1 LARPLARARPG
12 GPGAGGAGAAPPRH
26 AGWLGAEDKVLS
38 AAPAGE
44 GNMNRTLRLETSG
57 RSIVLKQSVPF
68 VAKYPEIPAPHARD
82 RVEAAFYREVGGC
95 PELAGAMPAF
105 LGHVPEHHLLA
116 FEDLGTAA
124 DFTSAYRDGD
134 LAGLEA
140 LGGWLA
146 VLHAR
151 TSADPVFENADM
163 RALNHAHIFEIP
175 FVADSGLDL
184 EGITPGLAALQRLV
198 SEDESVMNR
207 ARELGAAYLG
217 ARTGALLHGDF
228 YPGSWLRHADGPKV
242 IDPEFAF
249 VGPPEFDAGVLL
261 AHLVLTGHAPRL
273 PESYVPLPRF
283 DTAAANGFAGI
294 EVLRRLLGVAQLPL
308 DADIRMKGR
317 WIDQA
322 VELVTG

>member
-1 LARPLARARPG
+1 MDLVPGDLDAVVEVARD
-12 GPGAGGAGAAPPRH
+12 
-26 AGWLGAEDKVLS
+26 AGWLGAEEEVLS

-44 GNMNRTLRLETSG
+44 GNMNRTLRVSTG
-57 RSIVLKQSVPF
+57 TRSVVLKQSVPF

-82 RVEAAFYREVGGC
+82 RVEAAFYREVAGC

-105 LGHVPEHHLLA
+105 LGHLPEHHLLA

-134 LAGLEA
+134 LSGLES
-140 LGGWLA
+140 LGAWLA
-146 VLHAR
+146 LLHGR

-175 FVADSGLDL
+175 FVAENGLDL
-184 EGITPGLAALQRLV
+184 DAITPGLGALQRLV
-198 SEDESVMNR
+198 SEDESVLNR
-207 ARELGAAYLG
+207 ARELGSAYLG
-217 ARTGALLHGDF
+217 ARHGALLHGDF

-249 VGPPEFDAGVLL
+249 VGPPEFDVGVLL

-273 PESYVPLPRF
+273 PESYAPPPRF
-283 DTAAANGFAGI
+283 DKAMANAFAGI
-294 EVLRRLLGVAQLPL
+294 EILRRLLGVAQLPL
-308 DADIRMKGR
+308 DADIHAKGR

-322 VELVTG
+322 VHLVSG